1 MAKQTQIL
9 IKGTLI
15 LSLAGLIAKIVS
27 VFYKV
32 PLEYLTGTVGL
43 GYYQETYPLYS
54 LLTAAGL
61 IGIPNSISKL
71 VAEEI
76 ARKEYNEAQQTFKYA
91 FILSGI
97 LGLLVSLLLILFG
110 RQMIHAENIKESGY
124 YALMGLSIAPFFI
137 STAGA
142 IRGYLQG
149 MQMMYPTAISQIIEN
164 LFKVILGIGFV
175 VILLNQQKSIAVAIG
190 GAAVGVSLGFVLST
204 LYLSFVYIRQ
214 RKAIFERIRAQKQ
227 KQVFSFY
234 KVAKKIAFMAVP
246 VTIASAAF
254 SIMGLID
261 NITLPRILNDVII
274 AEGLRMKEGSFLIG
288 VFGKVQTIISVPLVL
303 SVSLIIS
310 IVPSIS
316 AASVLSNK
324 EELIH
329 KIKESI
335 EIAIKIGLPAATGIM
350 VLSSPI
356 LTFIYGE
363 PEGYDYLMF
372 YASCLV
378 FIILSQS
385 MIGILQGMTRHY
397 VPVFIVLG
405 SAVLKIIVNVVLI
418 NSSLKG
424 YGAMIGTLVFY
435 SSICISSFF
444 MIKKEVG
451 LHLDIYHTFG
461 KPILACIV
469 MGGVTYLSF
478 LGLHLVIQSN
488 AGVTLISVAIGVL
501 TYGVL
506 MTFLRAFTRDEI
518 MILPKHNK
526 IITWLEKHQLIRD

>member
-9 IKGTLI
+9 IRGTLI

-76 ARKEYNEAQQTFKYA
+76 ARKEFKEAHQTFRHA
-91 FILSGI
+91 FILSGA
-97 LGLLVSLLLILFG
+97 LGLVVSLLLLVFG
-110 RQMIHAENIKESGY
+110 KYTIHAVNIKESGY
-124 YALMGLSIAPFFI
+124 YALMGLSIAPVFI

-149 MQMMYPTAISQIIEN
+149 MQIMHPTAISQIIEN
-164 LFKVILGIGFV
+164 MFKVILGIGFV
-175 VILLNQQKSIAVAIG
+175 VLLLNQQKSIAVAIG

-204 LYLSFVYIRQ
+204 LYLSTVYLSHRKTIYQ
-214 RKAIFERIRAQKQ
+214 RISTQKHVQ
-227 KQVFSFY
+227 NFTFSQI
-234 KVAKKIAFMAVP
+234 AKKIALMAIP

-261 NITLPRILNDVII
+261 NNTLPRILGDLMI
-274 AEGLRMKEGSFLIG
+274 AEGLQMKEGNFLIG
-288 VFGKVQTIISVPLVL
+288 VLGKVQTIISVPMVL

-310 IVPSIS
+310 VVPSIS

-324 EELIH
+324 EELRH

-335 EIAIKIGLPAATGIM
+335 EIALKVGLPAATGIF
-350 VLSSPI
+350 VLAGPI

-363 PEGYDYLMF
+363 PEGSDFLMF
-372 YASCLV
+372 YAASLV
-378 FIILSQS
+378 FIIVSQS
-385 MIGILQGMTRHY
+385 LIGILQGMTRHY

-405 SAVLKIIVNVVLI
+405 SALIKIIVNVLLI
-418 NSSLKG
+418 SSPLKG
-424 YGAMIGTLVFY
+424 YGALIGTLVFY
-435 SSICISSFF
+435 SGICFSCYYV
-444 MIKKEVG
+444 IKKEVQ
-451 LHLDIYHTFG
+451 LKLDLYHTFG
-461 KPILACIV
+461 KPMISSAV
-469 MGGVTYLSF
+469 MGVATYGAYTGIHRIVS
-478 LGLHLVIQSN
+478 SN
-488 AGVTLISVAIGVL
+488 AAVTLLSVVIGVL
-501 TYGVL
+501 IYGVL
-506 MTFLRAFTRDEI
+506 MVFLKAFTRDEI
-518 MILPKHNK
+518 MIMPQHQK
-526 IITWLEKHQLIRD
+526 ILSWLEKRQLIRD

>member
-76 ARKEYNEAQQTFKYA
+76 ARKEYKEAHQTFRYA
-91 FILSGI
+91 FILSAA
-97 LGLLVSLLLILFG
+97 LGLVVSALLMLFG
-110 RQMIHAENIKESGY
+110 RKMIHAVNIKESGY
-124 YALMGLSIAPFFI
+124 YALMGLSLAPVFI

-149 MQMMYPTAISQIIEN
+149 MQIMYPTAVSQIIEN
-164 LFKVILGIGFV
+164 MFKVILGIGFV
-175 VILLNQQKSIAVAIG
+175 IVLLQQHQSIAVAIG

-204 LYLSFVYIRQ
+204 LYLSLVYLSK
-214 RKAIFERIRAQKQ
+214 RKGIYERIATQKKIQ
-227 KQVFSFY
+227 EFKFSQI
-234 KVAKKIAFMAVP
+234 AKKIAMMAIP

-261 NITLPRILNDVII
+261 NITLPRILSDLIM
-274 AEGLRMKEGSFLIG
+274 AEGLQMKEGNFLIG
-288 VFGKVQTIISVPLVL
+288 VFGKVQTIISVPMVL

-310 IVPSIS
+310 VVPSIS

-324 EELIH
+324 DELRH

-335 EIAIKIGLPAATGIM
+335 EIALKVGLPAATGIL
-350 VLSSPI
+350 VLAAPI

-363 PEGYDYLMF
+363 PEGSDYLMF
-372 YASCLV
+372 YAASLV
-378 FIILSQS
+378 FIIVSQS
-385 MIGILQGMTRHY
+385 LIGILQGMTRHY

-405 SAVLKIIVNVVLI
+405 SGLVKILVNILLI

-424 YGAMIGTLVFY
+424 YGALIGTLVFY
-435 SSICISSFF
+435 SGICFSCYFV
-444 MIKKEVG
+444 IKKEVQ
-451 LHLDIYHTFG
+451 LKLDLYHTFG
-461 KPILACIV
+461 KPLIASGI
-469 MGGVTYLSF
+469 MGIATFTMYQ
-478 LGLHLVIQSN
+478 GLHKIISSN
-488 AGVTLISVAIGVL
+488 AVVTLISVMIGVL
-501 TYGVL
+501 IYGIL
-506 MTFLRAFTRDEI
+506 MTFLKAFTRDEI
-518 MILPKHNK
+518 MIMPQHQK
-526 IITWLEKHQLIRD
+526 ILKWLEEHQLIRD

>member
-43 GYYQETYPLYS
+43 GYYQVTYPLYT

-76 ARKEYNEAQQTFKYA
+76 ARKEFNEAHQTFRYS

-97 LGLLVSLLLILFG
+97 FGLVVSLFLMIFG
-110 RQMIHAENIKESGY
+110 RLIIHAENIEQSGY

-137 STAGA
+137 SIAGS

-149 MQMMYPTAISQIIEN
+149 MQIMYPTAISQIIEN
-164 LFKVILGIGFV
+164 LFKVFMGIGFV
-175 VILLNQQKSIAVAIG
+175 AVLLNQQQSIAVAVG
-190 GAAVGVSLGFVLST
+190 GAAAGVSIGFIFST
-204 LYLSFVYIRQ
+204 LYLGIVYLQHKKQIY
-214 RKAIFERIRAQKQ
+214 ERIRTQKTIQ
-227 KQVFSFY
+227 KIRFS
-234 KVAKKIAFMAVP
+234 KITKRIALMAIP

-261 NITLPRILNDVII
+261 NKTLQMLLIEKIMVEGVTITQG
-274 AEGLRMKEGSFLIG
+274 EYLIG
-288 VFGKVQTIISVPLVL
+288 VLGKVQTIISVPLVL

-310 IVPSIS
+310 VVPSIS
-316 AASVLSNK
+316 AASVLRNK
-324 EELIH
+324 EELRH
-329 KIKESI
+329 KIQESI

-350 VLSSPI
+350 VLAGPI
-356 LTFIYGE
+356 LTFVYGE
-363 PEGYDYLMF
+363 AEGYDYLMF
-372 YASCLV
+372 YAASLV

-385 MIGILQGMTRHY
+385 LIGILQGMTRHY
-397 VPVFIVLG
+397 APVFIVLG
-405 SAVLKIIVNVVLI
+405 GGLLKFTVNTILLSTSI
-418 NSSLKG
+418 GG
-424 YGAMIGTLVFY
+424 YGAMIGTFIY
-435 SSICISSFF
+435 YAFICITCYII
-444 MIKKEVG
+444 IKRETDM
-451 LHLDIYHTFG
+451 HLDKFHTFG
-461 KPILACIV
+461 KPIIASVV
-469 MGGVTYLSF
+469 MGGVTYGAYSF
-478 LGLHLVIQSN
+478 IHQFISSN
-488 AGVTLISVAIGVL
+488 AIVTLISVFLGMLI
-501 TYGVL
+501 YGVL

-526 IITWLEKHQLIRD
+526 IINWLEKHQLIRD